1 MFRSTHKLLLLVL
14 VIVLAL
20 VGIFFLIKKPVVEAP
35 APILEKGEYKDLIKI
50 NTPTVGAEIT
60 SPIKISGEARGT
72 WYFEA
77 SFPIYI
83 VDWDG
88 KIIGQGI
95 ATAESEWMT
104 ENFVPFTAEINFKT
118 SEISGN
124 YSNRGVIIFKKDNPS
139 GLPEF
144 DDAYEMPILFKQ

>member
-14 VIVLAL
+14 AIVLAL
-20 VGIFFLIKKPVVEAP
+20 VGIFLLIKKPVVEAP

-50 NTPTVGAEIT
+50 DTPTVGAEIT

-77 SFPIYI
+77 SFPIFI

-95 ATAESEWMT
+95 ATAQSEWMT

>member
-1 MFRSTHKLLLLVL
+1 MFRSTHKLPLLVL
-14 VIVLAL
+14 AIVLAL
-20 VGIFFLIKKPVVEAP
+20 VGIFLLIKKPVVEAP

-50 NTPTVGAEIT
+50 DTPTVGAEIT

-95 ATAESEWMT
+95 ATAQSEWMT

>member
-1 MFRSTHKLLLLVL
+1 MFRSTHKLPLLVL
-14 VIVLAL
+14 AIVLAL
-20 VGIFFLIKKPVVEAP
+20 VGIFLLIKKPVVEAP

-50 NTPTVGAEIT
+50 DTPTVGAEIT
-60 SPIKISGEARGT
+60 SPIRTSGEARGT

-83 VDWDG
+83 VGWDG

-95 ATAESEWMT
+95 ATAQSEWMT
-104 ENFVPFTAEINFKT
+104 ENYVPFTAEINFKT

>member
-1 MFRSTHKLLLLVL
+1 MFRSTHKLPLLVL
-14 VIVLAL
+14 AIVLAL
-20 VGIFFLIKKPVVEAP
+20 VGIFLLIKKPVVEAP

-50 NTPTVGAEIT
+50 ETPTVGAEIT
-60 SPIKISGEARGT
+60 DPIKISGEARGT

-95 ATAESEWMT
+95 ATAQSEWMT
-104 ENFVPFTAEINFKT
+104 ENYVPFTAEINFKT
-118 SEISGN
+118 SEISDN
-124 YSNRGVIIFKKDNPS
+124 YSNRGAIIFKKDNPS